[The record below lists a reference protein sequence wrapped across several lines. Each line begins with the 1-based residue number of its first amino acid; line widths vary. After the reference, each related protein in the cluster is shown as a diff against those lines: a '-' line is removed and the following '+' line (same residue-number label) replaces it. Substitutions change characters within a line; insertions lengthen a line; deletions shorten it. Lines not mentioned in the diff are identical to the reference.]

1 VTHAARRGAPA
12 ALIEL
17 APDVDALTAR
27 LDAADYLCDQGLA
40 TAIFLSLRLP
50 QPLLLEGEAGVGKT
64 EAARALAEALGTPL
78 IRLQCYEG
86 MDSSEALYEWNYPRQ
101 LLRIRLAE
109 ARGAN
114 LAEEDLFGREYLV
127 RRPVLEAIEHRGPV
141 PAVLLVDELDRADP
155 DFEAFLLE
163 LLADAAVTVPELGTI
178 QASVP
183 PAVVLTSNRTR
194 DLHDALKRRCLYHWI
209 DYPPPEREVEI
220 VRRRVPGTSPRLAE
234 DVVAAIGRLRAADV
248 QKPPGIAE
256 GIDWVA
262 ALELL
267 GAQRLDADA
276 VGRTL
281 GAVLKYRDD
290 QDTLRV
296 AGLESLVR
304 SST

>member
-1 VTHAARRGAPA
+1 VERVPDVA
-12 ALIEL
+12 AL
-17 APDVDALTAR
+17 AAG
-27 LDAADYLCDQGLA
+27 LDASDYLADEPLA
-40 TAIFLSLRLP
+40 TAMFLSLRLP

-64 EAARALAEALGTPL
+64 EAARALAAALGTPL

-109 ARGAN
+109 AGG
-114 LAEEDLFGREYLV
+114 EDVGEDDLFGREYLV
-127 RRPVLEAIEHRGPV
+127 RRPVLEAIEHAGPL
-141 PAVLLVDELDRADP
+141 PAVLLIDELDRADH

-178 QASVP
+178 RASVP

-209 DYPPPEREVEI
+209 DYPAPEREVEI
-220 VRRRVPGTSPRLAE
+220 VRRRVPGSSPALAG
-234 DVVAAIGRLRAADV
+234 DVVAALARLRAADV

-267 GAQRLDADA
+267 GADRLSPDAAD
-276 VGRTL
+276 RTL
-281 GAVLKYRDD
+281 GAVLKYRED
-290 QDTLRV
+290 QEVVRA
-296 AGLESLVR
+296 AGLETLVR
-304 SST
+304 GRV

>member
-17 APDVDALTAR
+17 APDVEELTAR

-109 ARGAN
+109 AGGAK

-127 RRPVLEAIEHRGPV
+127 RRPVLEAIEHPGPV

-163 LLADAAVTVPELGTI
+163 VLADAAVTVPELGTI
-178 QASVP
+178 RASVP

-234 DVVAAIGRLRAADV
+234 DVVAAIARLRAADV

-267 GAQRLDADA
+267 GARRLDADA

-281 GAVLKYRDD
+281 GAVLKYRED
-290 QDTLRV
+290 QDTLRA

-304 SST
+304 SSQ

>member
-1 VTHAARRGAPA
+1 VTRAARRGAPA
-12 ALIEL
+12 ALVERIPDAAAL
-17 APDVDALTAR
+17 AAR
-27 LDAADYLCDQGLA
+27 LDAADYLADDGLA
-40 TAIFLSLRLP
+40 TAMFLSLRLP

-109 ARGAN
+109 AAGDDLR
-114 LAEEDLFGREYLV
+114 EDDLFGRDYLV
-127 RRPVLEAIEHRGPV
+127 RRPVLEAIEHPGPL
-141 PAVLLVDELDRADP
+141 PAVLLVDELDRADH

-163 LLADAAVTVPELGTI
+163 LLADAAVTIPELGTI
-178 QASVP
+178 RATVP

-209 DYPPPEREVEI
+209 DYPSAAREVEI
-220 VRRRVPGTSPRLAE
+220 LRRRVPGTAPAFAE
-234 DVVAAIGRLRAADV
+234 EVVAALARLRTADV
-248 QKPPGIAE
+248 QKAPGIAE

-267 GAQRLDADA
+267 GAERLDVETA
-276 VGRTL
+276 GRTL
-281 GAVLKYRDD
+281 GAVLKYRED
-290 QDTLRV
+290 QEAVRA
-296 AGLESLVR
+296 AGLERLVGGAA
-304 SST
+304 